1 MKLNWCG
8 LVNLKIIFPSVI
20 NLIKSSFISANKS
33 LYSFNCLL
41 NRWFQ
46 INILNNTLWHAVSY
60 CQRISKNF
68 AKFKGKR
75 PSQSLLFNKF
85 ENLRSVTLL
94 KKRLWRRYFRMNF
107 AKFLRTSFCR
117 APASAF
123 LIYEGAKKEKYVT
136 CWSKLELKG
145 FGANTQ

>member
-33 LYSFNCLL
+33 IYSFNC
-41 NRWFQ
+41 F
-46 INILNNTLWHAVSY
+46 NTLWHAVSY

-107 AKFLRTSFCR
+107 AKFLRTTFCR

-145 FGANTQ
+145 FGANIQ